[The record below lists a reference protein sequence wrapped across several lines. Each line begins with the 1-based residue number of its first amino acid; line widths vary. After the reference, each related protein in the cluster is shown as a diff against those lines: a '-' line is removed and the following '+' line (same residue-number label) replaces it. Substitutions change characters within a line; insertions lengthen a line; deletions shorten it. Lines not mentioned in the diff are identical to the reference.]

1 MNRKYIGIEMGEHVY
16 THCKVR
22 LDKIISGEDKGGIT
36 KNVNLL
42 DVGGI
47 GVAIYETITSVK
59 YRKKVK
65 REFIIG
71 RYDEIFE
78 GL

>member
-1 MNRKYIGIEMGEHVY
+1 MYSN
-16 THCKVR
+16 
-22 LDKIISGEDKGGIT
+22 IIASVTNLAAVGIT

-59 YRKKVK
+59 YRKKGK
-65 REFIIG
+65 TRIYNRSI
-71 RYDEIFE
+71 R
-78 GL
+78 

>member
-1 MNRKYIGIEMGEHVY
+1 MYSN
-16 THCKVR
+16 
-22 LDKIISGEDKGGIT
+22 IIASVTNLAAVGIT

-47 GVAIYETITSVK
+47 GVAIYEIITSVK

-71 RYDEIFE
+71 RYDEMFE

>member
-1 MNRKYIGIEMGEHVY
+1 MYSN
-16 THCKVR
+16 
-22 LDKIISGEDKGGIT
+22 IIASVTNLAAVGIT

-71 RYDEIFE
+71 RYDEMFE
-78 GL
+78 DL